1 MQNSIGRDILSE
13 VATIR
18 KDLESC
24 KNEIMT
30 AASVSQNRRT
40 GQEDSHFRS
49 GRIGIESA
57 AHVDVEVAT
66 KDDLDKLRALL
77 VRQQSVSNLKDEV
90 SDLQNGMKAQ
100 RKKQEDL
107 SGWAEETI
115 ASETEELRSY
125 VQQLMQTERDA
136 RVAEST
142 EILMVLEAF
151 REGLTRTNAAVEAT
165 MEPETLYRI
174 LAQSGQMTAYSQALS
189 QHQEQ
194 LERVAAASA
203 KLAEE
208 FAAKFEGPSLS
219 SVNTSVANKL
229 EDIAARFDERVD
241 ELHHEL
247 QKERSIQQGHS
258 VEASDLV
265 SKLSETPLHQAELDV
280 QLEAVREQIEVGLAT
295 LSAKMEEEWRCC
307 TEDLLV
313 MRARVE
319 AIERGNENS
328 PSAALDDFEQNSRE
342 VAQKLEGL
350 LSRADTADKVAQ
362 DLTDKV
368 GHLAVRLDTL
378 EQQDEARASCPCLG
392 TAFAAILTSFEEE
405 KQRKQDHGAE
415 MMMMRGQ
422 VKKNLAENLDE
433 RLFQRVDLS
442 ALSRIEEVCRMNADA
457 VSGVSEKVLE
467 LQQQMEAVEVKQRM
481 DMLDALGRGPIPGP
495 GLWQHSSGPLRYNIS
510 NHTNSH
516 DSLPSQVVD

>member
-1 MQNSIGRDILSE
+1 MG
-13 VATIR
+13 
-18 KDLESC
+18 
-24 KNEIMT
+24 
-30 AASVSQNRRT
+30 
-40 GQEDSHFRS
+40 
-49 GRIGIESA
+49 
-57 AHVDVEVAT
+57 
-66 KDDLDKLRALL
+66 
-77 VRQQSVSNLKDEV
+77 
-90 SDLQNGMKAQ
+90 
-100 RKKQEDL
+100 
-107 SGWAEETI
+107 
-115 ASETEELRSY
+115 
-125 VQQLMQTERDA
+125 
-136 RVAEST
+136 
-142 EILMVLEAF
+142 
-151 REGLTRTNAAVEAT
+151 
-165 MEPETLYRI
+165 
-174 LAQSGQMTAYSQALS
+174 
-189 QHQEQ
+189 
-194 LERVAAASA
+194 
-203 KLAEE
+203 
-208 FAAKFEGPSLS
+208 
-219 SVNTSVANKL
+219 
-229 EDIAARFDERVD
+229 
-241 ELHHEL
+241 
-247 QKERSIQQGHS
+247 KERSIQQGHS

-319 AIERGNENS
+319 
-328 PSAALDDFEQNSRE
+328 
-342 VAQKLEGL
+342 
-350 LSRADTADKVAQ
+350 
-362 DLTDKV
+362 
-368 GHLAVRLDTL
+368 
-378 EQQDEARASCPCLG
+378 
-392 TAFAAILTSFEEE
+392 AILTSFEEE